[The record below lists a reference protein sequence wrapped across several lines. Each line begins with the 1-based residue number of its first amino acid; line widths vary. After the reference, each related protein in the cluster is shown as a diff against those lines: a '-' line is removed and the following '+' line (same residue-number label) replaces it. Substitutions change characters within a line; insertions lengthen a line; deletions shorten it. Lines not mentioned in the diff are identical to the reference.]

1 MLNLTTKMLATLT
14 LILMLSMPL
23 TTFALAPINLNTATA
38 TELQTVKGIGPKMA
52 DKIIAYRSQHGQF
65 SAVEDLCAVQGIGE
79 KTLLKMG
86 STVCVE

>member
-14 LILMLSMPL
+14 LILMLGMPL

-52 DKIIAYRSQHGQF
+52 EKIITYRSQHGQF
-65 SAVEDLCAVQGIGE
+65 NTVEDLCAVQGIGE

-86 STVCVE
+86 TSVCVK